1 MNYRPVSLLSVF
13 SKVYEK
19 VLKES
24 LVSGMN
30 EYASNYISAY
40 RANYSTQHVLIRLL
54 EEWRE
59 HLDNDEKVGAV
70 LMDLSKAFNCIP
82 HNLLIAKL
90 DAYGFGRD
98 IVEYV
103 YSYLE
108 NRKQCVKI
116 NNTKSDFKYILSG
129 VPQGSIV
136 GPILF
141 NLFLKDF
148 FTFIESASIHN
159 FADDNTISSSA
170 QNIANLRNTLELE
183 SDRAI
188 SWFESNS
195 MIVNPD
201 KFQLIMLSKHKN
213 LSKNYEI
220 SIKGE
225 NNNSS
230 SLVKLLGVHIDDR
243 LNFDFQINKICK
255 SASNQLNALIRM
267 NQFLGFEEK
276 KSSYQ

>member
-1 MNYRPVSLLSVF
+1 MNYRPLSLLSVF

-141 NLFLKDF
+141 NLFLNDF
-148 FTFIESASIHN
+148 LRLL
-159 FADDNTISSSA
+159 
-170 QNIANLRNTLELE
+170 NL
-183 SDRAI
+183 
-188 SWFESNS
+188 
-195 MIVNPD
+195 P
-201 KFQLIMLSKHKN
+201 Q
-213 LSKNYEI
+213 
-220 SIKGE
+220 
-225 NNNSS
+225 
-230 SLVKLLGVHIDDR
+230 
-243 LNFDFQINKICK
+243 
-255 SASNQLNALIRM
+255 
-267 NQFLGFEEK
+267 
-276 KSSYQ
+276 